1 VATETGPGPLERRWL
16 VLLQEV
22 VAASAHELK
31 GALNGVALN
40 LEVVRS
46 RSAQE
51 DQAGKSVHRF
61 ATSSA
66 EQLELV
72 ISMVEGMLGLS
83 RKGRQG
89 EGYVKTLQQLVAL
102 LAPAARP
109 LGGSITVEIAGS
121 GVAATPAD
129 PLAVRIVLAEVLL
142 AELRA
147 RTTATCRVTEADAMV
162 LFIDRS
168 GAVPG
173 PLAEES
179 IAIASVAGIG
189 IQCADDRTVLT
200 FPPVSEGLAG

>member
-1 VATETGPGPLERRWL
+1 VTTDADRGALERRWL
-16 VLLQEV
+16 LLLQEV

-51 DQAGKSVHRF
+51 EQAAASVHRF

-72 ISMVEGMLGLS
+72 ISMVEALLGLS
-83 RKGRQG
+83 RRARHGG
-89 EGYVKTLQQLVAL
+89 GLMTTLQQMVAL

-109 LGGSITVEIAGS
+109 LGGSMRVEIDGS
-121 GVAATPAD
+121 GEAPTSAD
-129 PLAVRIVLAEVLL
+129 PLAVRVVLAEVLL

-147 RTTATCRVTEADAMV
+147 RTTATCRVTEAEGMV

-168 GAVPG
+168 GAAPG
-173 PLAEES
+173 PLAQETF
-179 IAIASVAGIG
+179 AIASGAGIG
-189 IQCADDRTVLT
+189 IQCTDDRTVLT
-200 FPPVSEGLAG
+200 FPPVGEGLAG